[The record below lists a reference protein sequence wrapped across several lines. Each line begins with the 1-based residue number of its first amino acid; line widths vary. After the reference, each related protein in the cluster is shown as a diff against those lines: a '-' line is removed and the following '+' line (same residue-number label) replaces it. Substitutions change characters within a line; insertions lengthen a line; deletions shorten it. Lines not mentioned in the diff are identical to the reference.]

1 MKKKSKT
8 INSIS
13 KARIMEG
20 YKEILGP
27 EEYSKLPKRDKEN
40 LYKRYRVIERATE
53 EYNRETPVKKGEG
66 EEE

>member
-1 MKKKSKT
+1 MKWKKVS
-8 INSIS
+8 
-13 KARIMEG
+13 R
-20 YKEILGP
+20 KEIEDGYEGLLG
-27 EEYSKLPKRDKEN
+27 EEYSKLPKRDKED

>member
-40 LYKRYRVIERATE
+40 LYKRYRVVERATE
-53 EYNRETPVKKGEG
+53 EYNREKQREKKNDKDL
-66 EEE
+66 

>member
-1 MKKKSKT
+1 
-8 INSIS
+8 
-13 KARIMEG
+13 MEG